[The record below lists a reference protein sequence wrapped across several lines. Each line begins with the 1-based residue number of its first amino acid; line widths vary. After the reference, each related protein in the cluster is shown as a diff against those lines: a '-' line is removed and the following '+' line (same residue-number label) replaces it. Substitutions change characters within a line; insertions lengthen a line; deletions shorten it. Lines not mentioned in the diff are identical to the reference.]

1 MSPVTTT
8 WVSSRRAAGSCFA
21 VGFGEGGPRP
31 NSLSRSHVLVR
42 VRVARR
48 AAGDE
53 GGECSR
59 GVRRWSCCCSCF
71 FFAVPCAHPVRDT
84 RRWMETGNGMIWE
97 GGGRWDLG
105 GKSRECALV
114 VLGPSGGSTEG
125 GQWTC
130 RGQAAAKSVL
140 VLSASGQGCPK
151 GGQGRALKWLSASSS
166 VVWIWNE
173 IHRIYFFPMELHFQ
187 IQVWILLI
195 SWPGTS
201 QKLRGD
207 GQWLCCA
214 AAREGLIWF
223 LLPCLISRISFQ
235 NLITSQNS
243 F

>member
-1 MSPVTTT
+1 M
-8 WVSSRRAAGSCFA
+8 
-21 VGFGEGGPRP
+21 
-31 NSLSRSHVLVR
+31 
-42 VRVARR
+42 ARR

-151 GGQGRALKWLSASSS
+151 GRQGSLSNGSRPPLRRFGSGTKSTGFIFFFHGASFPNSS
-166 VVWIWNE
+166 LDTANQLAWHIAKITGRRTMAVLCGRTGRTYLVPTSLP
-173 IHRIYFFPMELHFQ
+173 YF
-187 IQVWILLI
+187 
-195 SWPGTS
+195 
-201 QKLRGD
+201 
-207 GQWLCCA
+207 
-214 AAREGLIWF
+214 
-223 LLPCLISRISFQ
+223 
-235 NLITSQNS
+235 
-243 F
+243 